1 MIFEVELEC
10 IFGSKQSKNPINKT
24 IFLSL
29 IDKCKENCHVLEETT
44 SLDIRNEFRN
54 NVSNI
59 RCTINGLESIKR
71 YCREDSLDNI
81 ENDYISFIQKQYYK
95 DKTNPTKKYTSLQ
108 DINFNVRLNLKTENP
123 LSKEHNFVI
132 HF

>member
-1 MIFEVELEC
+1 M
-10 IFGSKQSKNPINKT
+10 
-24 IFLSL
+24 
-29 IDKCKENCHVLEETT
+29 IDKCKENYHVLEETT

-123 LSKEHNFVI
+123 LSKKNTI
-132 HF
+132 L